1 VVYRGLIV
9 ESQTTA
15 LSLVLK
21 WSKTTIV
28 QLDTRGFRPF
38 IFNEALEKIEKMTKG
53 KLLKSAFLVAAMI
66 LLSRVLGLWR
76 DIVSAKIFGLGWAW
90 DAFLYAFMVPN
101 FFRRVV
107 GEGALA
113 SAFIPVYNDIRA
125 KQGEQEA
132 FRYANLVYSFM
143 GVALLVFVLVVEL
156 GLGACLKWG
165 LFPERIRLA
174 ISLLQIMF
182 PHVWFLCAYAIGM
195 GILNS
200 HGRFFTPMVG
210 PVLMNGLWIAIMLWI
225 FPFVKSGP
233 IAQLNVLA
241 WGMMFVGFLHWIIEW
256 PDLAKIGFHFKWT
269 WPWRL
274 SKSPEQKL
282 TPGYQGLLRSWKL
295 FTPVLFSFAAVQV
308 NMLVDTAFAYW
319 VGPGANSS
327 LWYGNRVMQLP
338 LSMFA
343 VAMGSAL
350 LPMLSD
356 QVAQGKKE
364 EAKQTLAF
372 SLSVVYMVVLPAS
385 AGLIA
390 LAPDIMRMLFERGQ
404 FDAESTIRTAAVL
417 SAYSWGLFAY
427 SGQKMMIAGYYA
439 VHDSKTPMWAGVFSL
454 LLNAGLN
461 FILMHRF
468 REAGLAMA
476 TSISAIFQFAIL
488 MFLYPKHVGSFP
500 FKESAMSFIKTLVAS
515 IVMAIAAKIVLT
527 QWMHAMP
534 PTSTTLYAIEVLGT
548 IVIAVVIY
556 VIVALLL
563 QGKEAKQVFDYIRR
577 NKNKSGPAMMS

>member
-1 VVYRGLIV
+1 
-9 ESQTTA
+9 
-15 LSLVLK
+15 
-21 WSKTTIV
+21 
-28 QLDTRGFRPF
+28 
-38 IFNEALEKIEKMTKG
+38 
-53 KLLKSAFLVAAMI
+53 MI
-66 LLSRVLGLWR
+66 MFSRILGLWR

-125 KQGEQEA
+125 KQSEAEA
-132 FRYANLVYSFM
+132 FRYANLIYSFM
-143 GVALLVFVLVVEL
+143 GVAVLILVLVVEL

-165 LFPERIRLA
+165 IFPERIRLA

-200 HGRFFTPMVG
+200 HGRFFTPMIG
-210 PVLMNGLWIAIMLWI
+210 PVLMNGLWIAIMLWV
-225 FPFVKSGP
+225 FPFVKGGP
-233 IAQLNVLA
+233 IAQLVVLS

-256 PDLAKIGFHFKWT
+256 PDLAQIGFHFKWT

-274 SKSPEQKL
+274 GKSPEQKS
-282 TPGYQGLLRSWKL
+282 TPGHEGVLRSWRL

-338 LSMFA
+338 LSMFG

-356 QVAQGKKE
+356 QIAQGKKE

-372 SLSVVYMVVLPAS
+372 SLTVVFMVVLPAS

-390 LAPDIMRMLFERGQ
+390 LAPDIMRMLFERGE
-404 FDAESTIRTAAVL
+404 FNAESTMRTAAVL

-427 SGQKMMIAGYYA
+427 SGQKMMITGYYA
-439 VHDSKTPMWAGVFSL
+439 AHDSKTPMWSGIISL
-454 LLNAGLN
+454 LINAGLN
-461 FILMHRF
+461 FFLMHIF
-468 REAGLAMA
+468 REAGLAMS
-476 TSISAIFQFAIL
+476 TSIAAIVQFGIL

-500 FKESAMSFIKTLVAS
+500 FKETAISFSKTLLAS
-515 IVMAIAAKIVLT
+515 ILMAFAAKFCLNT
-527 QWMHAMP
+527 WMHMMP
-534 PTSTTLYAIEVLGT
+534 PTSTKIYAIEVLGT
-548 IVIAVVIY
+548 IAFAGIFYLVV
-556 VIVALLL
+556 VLLL
-563 QGKEAKQVFDYIRR
+563 QGKEAKKVFEYMRR
-577 NKNKSGPAMMS
+577 NKSKSGPVMMS